1 MENLGFADVETR
13 ALITSDPQFQ
23 FGSVTKAFTA
33 MAIMILA
40 DEGKLRFDDPL
51 EMTKWVQ

>member
-13 ALITSDPQFQ
+13 ALITSDSQFQ